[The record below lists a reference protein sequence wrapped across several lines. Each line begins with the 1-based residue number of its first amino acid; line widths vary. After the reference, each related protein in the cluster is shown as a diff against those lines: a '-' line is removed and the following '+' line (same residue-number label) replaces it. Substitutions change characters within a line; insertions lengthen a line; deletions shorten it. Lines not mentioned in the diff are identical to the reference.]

1 MSLYQVQKLLYQIHN
16 QLDLR
21 AQFNA
26 APAPVM
32 ADYKLSEEEKRALL
46 DKDMGV
52 LFRMGVNPWL
62 LLQYANITGVNTP
75 DYLRQIRGETS

>member
-1 MSLYQVQKLLYQIHN
+1 
-16 QLDLR
+16 
-21 AQFNA
+21 
-26 APAPVM
+26 M

-75 DYLRQIRGETS
+75 DYLRQIRGETF

>member
-21 AQFNA
+21 AQFKA
-26 APAPVM
+26 APAAVM
-32 ADYKLSEEEKRALL
+32 ADYKLTEIEKNALL
-46 DKDMGV
+46 VKDMGV

-62 LLQYANITGVNTP
+62 LLQYANITGVPTP
-75 DYLRQIRGETS
+75 DYLRQIRGEIS

>member
-1 MSLYQVQKLLYQIHN
+1 MSLYQVQKLIYQIHN

-26 APAPVM
+26 DPAAVV
-32 ADYKLSEEEKRALL
+32 AEYKLTAVEKRALL

-62 LLQYANITGVNTP
+62 LLQYANISGVSTP

>member
-1 MSLYQVQKLLYQIHN
+1 MYQIHN

-21 AQFNA
+21 AQFKA
-26 APAPVM
+26 APGPVI
-32 ADYKLSEEEKRALL
+32 ADYKLTDAEKRALL

-62 LLQYANITGVNTP
+62 LLQYANITGVPTP

>member
-21 AQFNA
+21 AQFSA

-32 ADYKLSEEEKRALL
+32 ADFKLTEIEKRALL
-46 DKDMGV
+46 EKDMGT
-52 LFRMGVNPWL
+52 LYRMGVNPWL
-62 LLQYANITGVNTP
+62 LLQYANITGVKTP
-75 DYLRQIRGETS
+75 DYLRQIKGETS

>member
-1 MSLYQVQKLLYQIHN
+1 MI
-16 QLDLR
+16 
-21 AQFNA
+21 
-26 APAPVM
+26 
-32 ADYKLSEEEKRALL
+32 ADYKLTEAEKRALL

-62 LLQYANITGVNTP
+62 LLQYANITGVTTP

>member
-1 MSLYQVQKLLYQIHN
+1 MSLYQVQKLIYQIHN

-21 AQFNA
+21 AQFIA
-26 APAPVM
+26 DPGAVI
-32 ADYKLSEEEKRALL
+32 ADYKLTEAEKRALL
-46 DKDMGV
+46 DKVMGA

-62 LLQYANITGVNTP
+62 LLQYANITSVSTP

>member
-1 MSLYQVQKLLYQIHN
+1 MSLYQVQKLIYQIHN

-26 APAPVM
+26 DAASVI
-32 ADYKLSEEEKRALL
+32 AAYKLTESEKRALL

-62 LLQYANITGVNTP
+62 LLQYANITGVPTP